1 MKKLELV
8 KLGVD
13 VVVGIGVG
21 IISGNALAMVT
32 PVTGGVLTK
41 ICTKVGATVLESMMV
56 SKATDYVDETIDD
69 LQEKVQKIVGKSEE
83 TE

>member
-1 MKKLELV
+1 MKKLELA

-13 VVVGIGVG
+13 IVVSVGVG

-56 SKATDYVDETIDD
+56 SKATDYADETIDY
-69 LQEKVQKIVGKSEE
+69 LHKKVQEIAGKSEE